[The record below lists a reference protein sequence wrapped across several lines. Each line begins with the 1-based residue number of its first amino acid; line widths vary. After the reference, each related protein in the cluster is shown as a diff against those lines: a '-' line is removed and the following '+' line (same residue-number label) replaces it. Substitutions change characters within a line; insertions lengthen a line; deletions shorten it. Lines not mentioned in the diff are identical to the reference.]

1 MGEPDFADQIG
12 NDGTSRRSP
21 LSSAF
26 RSAYLSRL
34 RPPRPGA
41 SWPARH
47 RAYLIGL
54 PLILLPTGWIL
65 ASSFSGGVEGQLP
78 VATVD
83 LGASFVRMILA
94 YGLSLGFSL
103 GYGYY
108 AATNRT
114 ADRILIPVLDIL
126 QSVPILGF
134 FPLVVAIFVN
144 ATPGSPIG
152 ANMATIFLIFTAMSW
167 NMAFGVYESLKSVPS
182 DLREAAD
189 SYGVHGIQRL
199 RRVLLPATINRLVYN
214 TVLSWTAGWYYLV
227 GAEIIT
233 SARGSTVL
241 PGIGSYLAVA
251 AAHNDPAALVTGISL
266 LVALVTALDLFAW
279 RPLGHWAERYRY
291 EQAPSGATEAEA
303 RTGGRVRR
311 AVGSVARGFASGV
324 TRLRGPLVS
333 IVSRVPGVQLLPR
346 RTTPRSRIAIRY
358 LALGTALV
366 LVWLLLITLVVVVFR
381 VLTGPISAMEYH
393 QMLGVPQ
400 AMLFS
405 SGRVALAY
413 GLSVAI
419 ALPLAIYLVRR
430 PRAYRVG
437 LPLVEIIA
445 SVPATALFPLFI
457 LALDPYIGLNGVA
470 VLLLLT
476 GMIWYLFF
484 NVVSGLRSIPSDL
497 IEAARSYGLTR
508 WQYYRRLI
516 LPAIFP
522 AFITGSITAFGGGW
536 NALVFAEYFQVNNVP
551 LLQVPGIGQLISV
564 ATYRH
569 ENPLLVVSLFTLVL
583 VVIALNEVLWKP
595 MYRRAVNKYRFD

>member
-1 MGEPDFADQIG
+1 
-12 NDGTSRRSP
+12 
-21 LSSAF
+21 
-26 RSAYLSRL
+26 
-34 RPPRPGA
+34 
-41 SWPARH
+41 
-47 RAYLIGL
+47 
-54 PLILLPTGWIL
+54 
-65 ASSFSGGVEGQLP
+65 
-78 VATVD
+78 
-83 LGASFVRMILA
+83 
-94 YGLSLGFSL
+94 
-103 GYGYY
+103 
-108 AATNRT
+108 
-114 ADRILIPVLDIL
+114 
-126 QSVPILGF
+126 
-134 FPLVVAIFVN
+134 
-144 ATPGSPIG
+144 
-152 ANMATIFLIFTAMSW
+152 
-167 NMAFGVYESLKSVPS
+167 
-182 DLREAAD
+182 
-189 SYGVHGIQRL
+189 
-199 RRVLLPATINRLVYN
+199 
-214 TVLSWTAGWYYLV
+214 
-227 GAEIIT
+227 
-233 SARGSTVL
+233 
-241 PGIGSYLAVA
+241 
-251 AAHNDPAALVTGISL
+251 
-266 LVALVTALDLFAW
+266 
-279 RPLGHWAERYRY
+279 
-291 EQAPSGATEAEA
+291 
-303 RTGGRVRR
+303 
-311 AVGSVARGFASGV
+311 
-324 TRLRGPLVS
+324 LVS

-381 VLTGPISAMEYH
+381 VLTGPISATEYH

-430 PRAYRVG
+430 PRAYRLG

-508 WQYYRRLI
+508 WQYYRRLV